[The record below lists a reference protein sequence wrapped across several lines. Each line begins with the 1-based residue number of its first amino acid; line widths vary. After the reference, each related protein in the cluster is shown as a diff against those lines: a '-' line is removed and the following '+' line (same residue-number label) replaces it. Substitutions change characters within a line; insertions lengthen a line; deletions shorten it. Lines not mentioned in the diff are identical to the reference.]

1 MGKDNQEKMKYK
13 GIKMDFINSLQ
24 QQSVNLF
31 LSMIYK
37 MAQLIRIA
45 NY

>member
-1 MGKDNQEKMKYK
+1 MGKDNQEKMKCK

-24 QQSVNLF
+24 QQSVNVF

-37 MAQLIRIA
+37 TVELIRIE